1 MCVRTFVLSLRG
13 DILTFCRVSPLR
25 SLPLPLFP
33 FILPFL
39 LFFFLRFFKFHLPF
53 SYFFLSLF
61 PCLCKS
67 ACLFLS
73 LFLFYLPPF
82 PLPPFFLFLLDVAFI
97 ICFLSS
103 FLPRNLIL
111 SSSISSSRCIFH
123 ILCNFPLSFSSLNFP
138 FSSVLV
144 RRSFSFPPPYR
155 PLPLQGPAP
164 RIPSLPLL
172 PFTPYSYSHLS
183 PLAPSPRPSQVRT
196 PPATDSSLFHH
207 RARSEGDTT
216 ADWRKERA
224 AILSGELQNCLF
236 T

>member
-39 LFFFLRFFKFHLPF
+39 LFFFLRFFKFHL
-53 SYFFLSLF
+53 SSVLL
-61 PCLCKS
+61 
-67 ACLFLS
+67 
-73 LFLFYLPPF
+73 PF